1 MNENLKGYYL
11 NKTGDRV
18 IQLLDRQF
26 VVPTLNNI
34 PDEQTNSWQDG
45 EYTVA
50 FRVGEL
56 CRVKVNENWEFY
68 QLYDVLDNV
77 YHWRKTNGAG
87 TSNLD
92 DYYTKQ
98 EINDIIEQ
106 IKPIDLI
113 YIYISEKGEM
123 VLDYSENSIM
133 QDGYINEYGELILE
147 FNM

>member
-1 MNENLKGYYL
+1 
-11 NKTGDRV
+11 
-18 IQLLDRQF
+18 
-26 VVPTLNNI
+26 
-34 PDEQTNSWQDG
+34 
-45 EYTVA
+45 
-50 FRVGEL
+50 VGEL
-56 CRVKVNENWEFY
+56 CRVKLDGKWEFY

-77 YHWRKTNGAG
+77 YYWRKTNGAG
-87 TSNLD
+87 TSNPD

-113 YIYISEKGEM
+113 YLYISEKGEM

>member
-18 IQLLDRQF
+18 RQLLDRQF

-34 PDEQTNSWQDG
+34 PNEQTNSWQDG

-77 YHWRKTNGAG
+77 YYWKKTNGAG